1 MSEWIR
7 TKRSVRAAL
16 LLGAAAV
23 FAAGALYLYFHDPY
37 QYPLPCIIKPLTGLY
52 CPGCGAGRACFSILH
67 GKFFDAFCYNPLLVI
82 LLPFAGGYI
91 AARGIDWAVTGGNH
105 RRKDQY
111 KASSGGSD
119 HHIGIWNSAEYPDIS
134 VQPAGSRR
142 NKTDSLNIILTK

>member
-37 QYPLPCIIKPLTGLY
+37 QYPLPCIIKLLTGLY

-82 LLPFAGGYI
+82 LLPFTGGYI

-105 RRKDQY
+105 IDGK
-111 KASSGGSD
+111 
-119 HHIGIWNSAEYPDIS
+119 IS
-134 VQPAGSRR
+134 IKLLLAV
-142 NKTDSLNIILTK
+142 LIIILVYGILRNIPVFPFSLLAPGGIKQIL

>member
-37 QYPLPCIIKPLTGLY
+37 QYPLPCIIKLLTGMY

-105 RRKDQY
+105 IDGK
-111 KASSGGSD
+111 
-119 HHIGIWNSAEYPDIS
+119 IS
-134 VQPAGSRR
+134 IKLLLAV
-142 NKTDSLNIILTK
+142 LIIILVYGILRNIPIFPFSLLAPGGIKQIL

>member
-37 QYPLPCIIKPLTGLY
+37 QYPLPCIIKLLTGLY

-105 RRKDQY
+105 IDRK
-111 KASSGGSD
+111 
-119 HHIGIWNSAEYPDIS
+119 IS
-134 VQPAGSRR
+134 IKLLLAV
-142 NKTDSLNIILTK
+142 LIIILIYGILRNIPIFPFSLLAPGGIKQIL

>member
-37 QYPLPCIIKPLTGLY
+37 QYPLPCIIKLLTGLY

-82 LLPFAGGYI
+82 LLPFTGGYI

-105 RRKDQY
+105 IDGK
-111 KASSGGSD
+111 
-119 HHIGIWNSAEYPDIS
+119 IS
-134 VQPAGSRR
+134 IKLLLAV
-142 NKTDSLNIILTK
+142 LIIILIYGILRNIPIFPFSLLAPGGIKQIL

>member
-1 MSEWIR
+1 MSQWIR

-37 QYPLPCIIKPLTGLY
+37 QYPLPCIIKLLTGLY

-105 RRKDQY
+105 IDGK
-111 KASSGGSD
+111 
-119 HHIGIWNSAEYPDIS
+119 IS
-134 VQPAGSRR
+134 IKLLLAV
-142 NKTDSLNIILTK
+142 LIIILVYGILRNTPIFPFSLLAPRGIKQIL

>member
-37 QYPLPCIIKPLTGLY
+37 QYPLPCIIKLLTGLY

-105 RRKDQY
+105 IDGK
-111 KASSGGSD
+111 
-119 HHIGIWNSAEYPDIS
+119 IS
-134 VQPAGSRR
+134 IKLLLAV
-142 NKTDSLNIILTK
+142 LIIILVYGILRNIPVFPFSLLAPGGIKQIL

>member
-23 FAAGALYLYFHDPY
+23 FAAGAQYLYFHDPY
-37 QYPLPCIIKPLTGLY
+37 QYPLPCIIKLLTGLY

-105 RRKDQY
+105 IDGK
-111 KASSGGSD
+111 
-119 HHIGIWNSAEYPDIS
+119 IS
-134 VQPAGSRR
+134 IKLLLAV
-142 NKTDSLNIILTK
+142 LIIILVYGILRNTPIFPFSLLAPGGIKQIL

>member
-37 QYPLPCIIKPLTGLY
+37 QYPLPCIIKLLTGLY

-91 AARGIDWAVTGGNH
+91 AARGIVWAVTGGNH
-105 RRKDQY
+105 IDGK
-111 KASSGGSD
+111 
-119 HHIGIWNSAEYPDIS
+119 IS
-134 VQPAGSRR
+134 IKLLLAV
-142 NKTDSLNIILTK
+142 LIIILVYGILRNTPIFPFSLLAPGGIKQIL

>member
-37 QYPLPCIIKPLTGLY
+37 QYPLPCIIKLLTGMY

-105 RRKDQY
+105 IDGK
-111 KASSGGSD
+111 
-119 HHIGIWNSAEYPDIS
+119 IS
-134 VQPAGSRR
+134 IKLLLA
-142 NKTDSLNIILTK
+142 LLIIILVYGILRNIPVFPFSLLAPGGIKQIL

>member
-37 QYPLPCIIKPLTGLY
+37 QYPLPCIIKLLTGMY

-105 RRKDQY
+105 IDGK
-111 KASSGGSD
+111 
-119 HHIGIWNSAEYPDIS
+119 IS
-134 VQPAGSRR
+134 IKLLLA
-142 NKTDSLNIILTK
+142 LLIIILVYGILRNTPIFPFSLLAPGGIKQIL

>member
-37 QYPLPCIIKPLTGLY
+37 QYPLPCIIKLLTGLY

-105 RRKDQY
+105 IDGK
-111 KASSGGSD
+111 
-119 HHIGIWNSAEYPDIS
+119 IS
-134 VQPAGSRR
+134 IKLLLAV
-142 NKTDSLNIILTK
+142 LIIILVYGILRNIPIFPFSLLAPGGIKQIL

>member
-1 MSEWIR
+1 MAMSEWIR

-37 QYPLPCIIKPLTGLY
+37 QYPLPCIIKLLTGLY

-105 RRKDQY
+105 IDGK
-111 KASSGGSD
+111 
-119 HHIGIWNSAEYPDIS
+119 IS
-134 VQPAGSRR
+134 IKLLLAV
-142 NKTDSLNIILTK
+142 LIIILVYGILRNIPIFPFSLLAPGGIKQIL

>member
-37 QYPLPCIIKPLTGLY
+37 QYPLPCIIKLLTGLY

-105 RRKDQY
+105 IDGK
-111 KASSGGSD
+111 
-119 HHIGIWNSAEYPDIS
+119 IS
-134 VQPAGSRR
+134 IKLLLAV
-142 NKTDSLNIILTK
+142 LIIILVYGILRNFPLFPFSLLAPGGIKQIL

>member
-37 QYPLPCIIKPLTGLY
+37 QYPLPCIIKLLTGLY

-105 RRKDQY
+105 IDGK
-111 KASSGGSD
+111 
-119 HHIGIWNSAEYPDIS
+119 IS
-134 VQPAGSRR
+134 IKLLLAV
-142 NKTDSLNIILTK
+142 LIIILVYGILRNTPIFPCSLLAPGGIKQIL

>member
-37 QYPLPCIIKPLTGLY
+37 QYPLPCIIKLLTGLY

-82 LLPFAGGYI
+82 LLPFTGGYI
-91 AARGIDWAVTGGNH
+91 AARGIDWAITGGNH
-105 RRKDQY
+105 IDGK
-111 KASSGGSD
+111 
-119 HHIGIWNSAEYPDIS
+119 IS
-134 VQPAGSRR
+134 IKLLLAV
-142 NKTDSLNIILTK
+142 LIIILVYGILRNTPIFPFSLLAPGGIKQIL

>member
-37 QYPLPCIIKPLTGLY
+37 QYPLPCIIKLLTGLY

-82 LLPFAGGYI
+82 LLRFAGGYI

-105 RRKDQY
+105 IDGK
-111 KASSGGSD
+111 
-119 HHIGIWNSAEYPDIS
+119 IS
-134 VQPAGSRR
+134 IKLLLAV
-142 NKTDSLNIILTK
+142 LIIILVYGILRNIPIFPFSLLAPGGIKQIL

>member
-37 QYPLPCIIKPLTGLY
+37 QYPLPCIIKLLTGLY

-82 LLPFAGGYI
+82 LLPFTGGYI

-105 RRKDQY
+105 IDGK
-111 KASSGGSD
+111 
-119 HHIGIWNSAEYPDIS
+119 IS
-134 VQPAGSRR
+134 IKLLLAV
-142 NKTDSLNIILTK
+142 LIIILVYGILRNIPIFPFSLLAPGGIKQIL

>member
-37 QYPLPCIIKPLTGLY
+37 QYPLPCIIKLLTGLY

-67 GKFFDAFCYNPLLVI
+67 GKFFYAFCYNPLLVI

-105 RRKDQY
+105 IDRK
-111 KASSGGSD
+111 
-119 HHIGIWNSAEYPDIS
+119 IS
-134 VQPAGSRR
+134 IKLLLAV
-142 NKTDSLNIILTK
+142 LIIILVYGILRNTPIFPFSLLAPGGIKQIL

>member
-16 LLGAAAV
+16 LRGAAAV

-37 QYPLPCIIKPLTGLY
+37 QYPLPCIIKLLTGLY

-105 RRKDQY
+105 IDGK
-111 KASSGGSD
+111 
-119 HHIGIWNSAEYPDIS
+119 IS
-134 VQPAGSRR
+134 IKLLLAV
-142 NKTDSLNIILTK
+142 LIIILVYGILRNIPIFPFSLLAPGGIKQIL

>member
-37 QYPLPCIIKPLTGLY
+37 QYPLPCIIKLLTGLY

-105 RRKDQY
+105 IDGK
-111 KASSGGSD
+111 
-119 HHIGIWNSAEYPDIS
+119 IS
-134 VQPAGSRR
+134 IKLLLAV
-142 NKTDSLNIILTK
+142 LIIILVYGILRNIPIFPFSLLVPGGIKQIL

>member
-37 QYPLPCIIKPLTGLY
+37 QYPLPCIIKLLTGLY

-105 RRKDQY
+105 IDGK
-111 KASSGGSD
+111 
-119 HHIGIWNSAEYPDIS
+119 IS
-134 VQPAGSRR
+134 IKLLLA
-142 NKTDSLNIILTK
+142 LLIIILVYGILRNIPVFPFSLLAPGGIKQIL

>member
-1 MSEWIR
+1 MSDWIR

-37 QYPLPCIIKPLTGLY
+37 QYPLPCIIKLLTGLY

-105 RRKDQY
+105 IDGK
-111 KASSGGSD
+111 
-119 HHIGIWNSAEYPDIS
+119 IS
-134 VQPAGSRR
+134 IKLLLAV
-142 NKTDSLNIILTK
+142 LIIILVYGILRNTPIFPFSLLAPGGIKQIL

>member
-37 QYPLPCIIKPLTGLY
+37 QYPLPCIIKLLTGLY

-91 AARGIDWAVTGGNH
+91 AAREIDWAVTGGNH
-105 RRKDQY
+105 IDGK
-111 KASSGGSD
+111 
-119 HHIGIWNSAEYPDIS
+119 IS
-134 VQPAGSRR
+134 IKLLLAV
-142 NKTDSLNIILTK
+142 LIIILVYGILRNIPVFPFSLLAPGGIKQIL

>member
-37 QYPLPCIIKPLTGLY
+37 QYPLPCIIKLLTGLY

-105 RRKDQY
+105 IDRK
-111 KASSGGSD
+111 
-119 HHIGIWNSAEYPDIS
+119 IS
-134 VQPAGSRR
+134 IKLLLAV
-142 NKTDSLNIILTK
+142 LIIILVYGILRNTPIFPFSLLAPGGIKQIL

>member
-37 QYPLPCIIKPLTGLY
+37 QYPLPCIIKLLTGLY

-105 RRKDQY
+105 IDGK
-111 KASSGGSD
+111 
-119 HHIGIWNSAEYPDIS
+119 IS
-134 VQPAGSRR
+134 IKLLLAV
-142 NKTDSLNIILTK
+142 LIIILIYGILRNIPIFPFSLLAPGGIKQSL

>member
-37 QYPLPCIIKPLTGLY
+37 QYPLPCIIKLLTGLY

-105 RRKDQY
+105 IDGK
-111 KASSGGSD
+111 
-119 HHIGIWNSAEYPDIS
+119 IS
-134 VQPAGSRR
+134 IKLLLAV
-142 NKTDSLNIILTK
+142 LIIILVYGILRNTPIFPFSLLAPGGIKQIL

>member
-37 QYPLPCIIKPLTGLY
+37 QYPLPCIIKLLTGLY

-82 LLPFAGGYI
+82 LLPFTGGYI

-105 RRKDQY
+105 IDGK
-111 KASSGGSD
+111 
-119 HHIGIWNSAEYPDIS
+119 IS
-134 VQPAGSRR
+134 IKLLLAV
-142 NKTDSLNIILTK
+142 LIIILVYGILRNTPIFPFSLLAPGGIKQIL

>member
-37 QYPLPCIIKPLTGLY
+37 QYPLPCIIKLLTGMY

-105 RRKDQY
+105 IDGK
-111 KASSGGSD
+111 
-119 HHIGIWNSAEYPDIS
+119 IS
-134 VQPAGSRR
+134 IKLLLA
-142 NKTDSLNIILTK
+142 LLIIILVYGILRNIPIFPFSLLAPGGIKQIL

>member
-37 QYPLPCIIKPLTGLY
+37 QYPLPCIIKLLTGLY

-105 RRKDQY
+105 IDGK
-111 KASSGGSD
+111 
-119 HHIGIWNSAEYPDIS
+119 IS
-134 VQPAGSRR
+134 IKLLLAV
-142 NKTDSLNIILTK
+142 LIIILIYGILRNIPIFPFSLLAPGGIKQIL

>member
-37 QYPLPCIIKPLTGLY
+37 QYPLPCIIKLLTGLY

-67 GKFFDAFCYNPLLVI
+67 GKFFDAFCYNSLLVI

-105 RRKDQY
+105 IDGK
-111 KASSGGSD
+111 
-119 HHIGIWNSAEYPDIS
+119 IS
-134 VQPAGSRR
+134 IKLLLAV
-142 NKTDSLNIILTK
+142 LIIILVYGILRNIPIFPFSLLAPGGIKQIL

>member
-37 QYPLPCIIKPLTGLY
+37 QYPLPCIIKLLTGLY

-82 LLPFAGGYI
+82 LLPFPGGYI

-105 RRKDQY
+105 IDGK
-111 KASSGGSD
+111 
-119 HHIGIWNSAEYPDIS
+119 IS
-134 VQPAGSRR
+134 IKLLLAV
-142 NKTDSLNIILTK
+142 LIIILVYGILRNIPIFPFSLLAPGGIKQIL

>member
-37 QYPLPCIIKPLTGLY
+37 QYPLPCIIKLLTGLY

-91 AARGIDWAVTGGNH
+91 AARGIHWAVTGGNH
-105 RRKDQY
+105 IDGK
-111 KASSGGSD
+111 
-119 HHIGIWNSAEYPDIS
+119 IS
-134 VQPAGSRR
+134 IKLLLAV
-142 NKTDSLNIILTK
+142 LIIILVYGILRNTPIFPFSLLAPGGIKQIL

>member
-1 MSEWIR
+1 MSGWIR

-37 QYPLPCIIKPLTGLY
+37 QYPLPCIIKLLTGLY

-105 RRKDQY
+105 IDGK
-111 KASSGGSD
+111 
-119 HHIGIWNSAEYPDIS
+119 IS
-134 VQPAGSRR
+134 IKLLLAV
-142 NKTDSLNIILTK
+142 LIIILVYGILRNIPIFPFSLLAPGGIKQIL

>member
-37 QYPLPCIIKPLTGLY
+37 QYPLPCIIKLLTGMY

-105 RRKDQY
+105 IDGK
-111 KASSGGSD
+111 
-119 HHIGIWNSAEYPDIS
+119 IS
-134 VQPAGSRR
+134 IKLLLAV
-142 NKTDSLNIILTK
+142 LIIILVYGILRNTPIFPFSLLAPGGIKQIL